1 MVDASF
7 CASYV
12 SMIAA
17 ANMGGRIF
25 WSSSSD
31 LIGRKNTCKQA
42 PWHRLCHHLDAV
54 RTVRFC
60 SKCLA
65 PDALTLESV
74 SPADRVFFG
83 LGAPLYCSLPM
94 TAEWMGAGDATAPV
108 ALGAFYGSSLLIFT
122 MYGGGFATIP
132 AYLADIFG
140 TSHVG
145 GIHGRLLT
153 AWSAAGI
160 AGPATVTALRR
171 SANDDAIA
179 ELTAA
184 VDPTVF
190 AATFGAHRTP

>member
-1 MVDASF
+1 
-7 CASYV
+7 
-12 SMIAA
+12 
-17 ANMGGRIF
+17 
-25 WSSSSD
+25 
-31 LIGRKNTCKQA
+31 
-42 PWHRLCHHLDAV
+42 
-54 RTVRFC
+54 
-60 SKCLA
+60 
-65 PDALTLESV
+65 
-74 SPADRVFFG
+74 
-83 LGAPLYCSLPM
+83 M
-94 TAEWMGAGDATAPV
+94 TAEWMGAADATAPV

-122 MYGGGFATIP
+122 MWANDVAITSGAVLQFTSNCVVLQPGTAAGLVRPTAWLLPMSRPLFESSQGQSAVGTAATIP

-160 AGPATVTALRR
+160 AGPATVTALRK

-190 AATFGAHRTP
+190 AATFGLAQNVGRVQSVLHSC

>member
-1 MVDASF
+1 ML
-7 CASYV
+7 
-12 SMIAA
+12 
-17 ANMGGRIF
+17 R
-25 WSSSSD
+25 
-31 LIGRKNTCKQA
+31 
-42 PWHRLCHHLDAV
+42 
-54 RTVRFC
+54 
-60 SKCLA
+60 KCLA

-190 AATFGAHRTP
+190 AATFGPHRTP